1 MVPRWSA
8 GASSI
13 ALGVGIAASAVL
25 GPLGLE
31 AIKFRLS
38 DHLINQF
45 IGGEVVSLAIL
56 APAAIAAGVLWLRDH
71 RLAPALA
78 LGPAMY
84 AVYTYTTVIV
94 GQEYGR
100 YAGNVERFF
109 PLYAALVAGGVAIAT
124 RAWSQLAASDVPM
137 PSDRL
142 RKALAGIFLAIGG
155 LVGLAWAQQI
165 RLVMTGDPSA
175 DYREGPTLF
184 WVIKLLDVGF
194 VIPLLLATGVGL
206 LRKRPVAV
214 RVAYGLA
221 PFVTCLAASI
231 AGMAIAMEATGDPS
245 SQPAMIAV
253 LLPAVASLA
262 LATVRLLRTGSTPVE
277 PAGASRRR
285 DAAYYA
291 GRWGSHA

>member
-8 GASSI
+8 GISSI
-13 ALGVGIAASAVL
+13 ALGSGIAASAVL

-31 AIKFRLS
+31 AIEFRLS
-38 DHLINQF
+38 DHLVNQF
-45 IGGEVVSLAIL
+45 IGGEVVSLAIV
-56 APAAIAAGVLWLRDH
+56 APAALASGVLWLHGH

-84 AVYTYTTVIV
+84 AVYTHTTVIV

-175 DYREGPTLF
+175 DYQEGPTLF

-194 VIPLLLATGVGL
+194 LIPLLLATGVGL
-206 LRKRPVAV
+206 LRRRPVAV
-214 RVAYGLA
+214 RAAYGLA

-245 SQPAMIAV
+245 SRPAMIAV
-253 LLPAVASLA
+253 LLPAVAGLA
-262 LATVRLLRTGSTPVE
+262 LATFRLLRTGSTPVE

>member
-1 MVPRWSA
+1 MTPRWIS
-8 GASSI
+8 GVGSI
-13 ALGVGIAASAVL
+13 AFGLGIAASAVL

-31 AIKFRLS
+31 VIEFRLS
-38 DHLINQF
+38 DHLVNQF
-45 IGGEVVSLAIL
+45 IGGEVVSLAVV
-56 APAAIAAGVLWLRDH
+56 APAAIAAGVLWLRGH

-109 PLYAALVAGGVAIAT
+109 PLYAALVAGGVAIT
-124 RAWSQLAASDVPM
+124 TLAWSQLAASDVPM
-137 PSDRL
+137 PADRL
-142 RKALAGIFLAIGG
+142 RKALAGTFLAIGV

-165 RLVMTGDPSA
+165 RLVVTGDPSA

-184 WVIKLLDVGF
+184 WAIKLLDVGF

-206 LRKRPVAV
+206 LRRRPVAV

-221 PFVTCLAASI
+221 PFVTCLAAAI

-253 LLPAVASLA
+253 LLPAVAGLA
-262 LATVRLLRTGSTPVE
+262 LATFRLLRTGAAPVE
-277 PAGASRRR
+277 SAGASRHPG
-285 DAAYYA
+285 AAYYPE
-291 GRWGSHA
+291 RWGSHA